1 MSPLQMSWFQNFVAG
16 YSCFC
21 QEEQYISGIHNGNF
35 LTLTQLCVFL
45 CFVFSQKINE
55 KPQVIMDYES
65 GRAIPNN
72 QVLSKLERTLGEF
85 IKWRYKLKIYSNYLI

>member
-1 MSPLQMSWFQNFVAG
+1 MSRFNNFAAG
-16 YSCFC
+16 YSCFYFVEL
-21 QEEQYISGIHNGNF
+21 QISGIHSGYP
-35 LTLTQLCVFL
+35 LKLTQLYVCVCVF
-45 CFVFSQKINE
+45 FFSQKINE

-85 IKWRYKLKIYSNYLI
+85 II